1 MHTQSRSNQ
10 DIPEARLKEPEMLI
24 KIRRPPETR
33 LKLCRPCTYLS
44 LISNPTLEL
53 WFKYSPIHPWLGH
66 HFWEHQSMLCLRAAK
81 HPLPGKAMNLSLS
94 TVGLPGLAGGLDL
107 GFCFSWNGRIPGPQQ
122 VTWSQ
127 PINMCPVRN
136 KGRAEKPAN
145 AQVWK
150 KALEG
155 LGQ

>member
-33 LKLCRPCTYLS
+33 LKLGRPCTYLS

-94 TVGLPGLAGGLDL
+94 TVGLLGRAGGLDL